1 MISKNK
7 LYIFY
12 SALSFL
18 GVSILL
24 FVIFSRLIAYFE
36 TPTVTVSSI
45 QNNSIDHF
53 YQPSFNWMPLKN
65 EGRKMEEH
73 SLEKITENYFGSF
86 YGHNQYLSQ
95 GNSDGI
101 HDYFTKK
108 SYKKIEFASLSN
120 QSDQTSRKVSYTTL
134 SHELDLK
141 LYSQDGAAI
150 VFDDIQEN
158 YHQLFENDELV
169 SGYYDIA
176 RFEVMLLL
184 EDNFWRVRHK
194 IRSNTDFK
202 FKSVSKDTLNEY
214 VTLKGKHFIYKDQ
227 PFKSKGIN
235 YYPAKYPWEDFW
247 PNFNKIPLKED
258 FALIAN
264 AGFNTIRVF
273 TPYHQFGGANVDQ
286 TNLANL
292 EKLLNLADTY
302 DLKVI
307 VTLFDFFL
315 DYSVDKWTLS
325 DRHAETI
332 VTRLNNHPAILS
344 WDIKNEPD
352 LDFKNY
358 GEGIVK
364 EWLKFMTMS
373 VKKYDPNHLVTIGWS
388 VPEYLTAL
396 DASVDYYSFHFY
408 NDPSDLGNYLQQDF
422 NKPLILEETGQ
433 HSFNAWWYPFRKSKE
448 DQSNYTS
455 KILDVITKYDLSYT
469 FWTLYDFRNIPDN
482 VVGAIHWRK
491 GIQKNF
497 GLINKNNKQK
507 PAFKLIKEYNLN
519 NKSSR

>member
-24 FVIFSRLIAYFE
+24 FVIFSRLLAYFE

-45 QNNSIDHF
+45 QNNANSIDKF
-53 YQPSFNWMPLKN
+53 YQPAFNWMPLKN
-65 EGRKMEEH
+65 EGRQMEKH
-73 SLEKITENYFGSF
+73 SLKKITNDYFGSF
-86 YGHNQYLSQ
+86 YEHNKYLSQ
-95 GNSDGI
+95 GNSAGI
-101 HDYFTKK
+101 NDHFTKK
-108 SYKKIEFASLSN
+108 SRKKIKFASLSPPP
-120 QSDQTSRKVSYTTL
+120 DQPIRKVAYTTL

-141 LYSQDGAAI
+141 LYSDDGTVI
-150 VFDDIQEN
+150 VFDDIQVN

-169 SGYYDIA
+169 SGYYDTA

-194 IRSNTDFK
+194 IRSKTDFE
-202 FKSVSKDTLNEY
+202 FKPASKDTLNDYITIKDKE
-214 VTLKGKHFIYKDQ
+214 FIYKNR

-247 PNFNKIPLKED
+247 PNFDKIPFKKD
-258 FALIAN
+258 FSLITT

-273 TPYHQFGGANVDQ
+273 VPYHQFGGSEIDE
-286 TNLANL
+286 THLTNL
-292 EKLLNLADTY
+292 EKLLELADTN

-332 VTRLNNHPAILS
+332 VTRLKNHPAIFS

-352 LDFKNY
+352 LDFENH
-358 GEGIVK
+358 GEDIVK
-364 EWLKFMTMS
+364 EWLKFMAMS

-388 VPEYLTAL
+388 APEYITAL

-408 NDPSDLGNYLQQDF
+408 KDPSDLGSYLQQDF
-422 NKPLILEETGQ
+422 KKPLILEETGQ
-433 HSFNAWWYPFRKSKE
+433 HSFNAWWYPFKKSKE
-448 DQSNYTS
+448 DQTAYISE
-455 KILDVITKYDLSYT
+455 ILDVITQYELSYT
-469 FWTLYDFRNIPDN
+469 FWTLYDFQNIPDN
-482 VVGAIHWRK
+482 VVGTVHWRK

-497 GLINKNNKQK
+497 GLINHRNKQK
-507 PAFKLIKEYNLN
+507 PVYDLIKKYNLSN
-519 NKSSR
+519 